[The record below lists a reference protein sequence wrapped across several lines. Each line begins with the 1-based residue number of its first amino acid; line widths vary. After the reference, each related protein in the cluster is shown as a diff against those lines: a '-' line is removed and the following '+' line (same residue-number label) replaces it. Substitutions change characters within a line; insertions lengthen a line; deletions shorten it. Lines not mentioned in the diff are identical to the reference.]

1 MSTTVTYKGNTLT
14 TATNQTRTLK
24 TQGKYMEGD
33 VIITDVSSS
42 GAAIVV
48 TDTEDVHGGTIREIT
63 AVSLEG
69 ITVNSSVLLR
79 GYTAIDSSGNLVNG
93 AYNGGGGTITLQ
105 TKSVTPTETAQV
117 ITADTGYDGLEEV
130 DVAAISSSYV
140 GSGIPRKDS
149 SDVTISTNTGLIN
162 VPAGYYAN
170 DYGVQLSTVS
180 GSTIT
185 PTESE
190 QTAVAANKYTLGA
203 IKVGAI
209 SSTYVGSGI
218 TQRDSDD
225 LTSSAA
231 TVSVPAG
238 YYAEAASKSVTIG
251 STTGP
256 SSLSGSSATIT
267 TGTNTITLTKTGV
280 TTTPTVNAGYVSS
293 ATASTATVTLTASV
307 TTKGAA
313 TITPS
318 TSQQTIP
325 SGTYL
330 TGTQTISA
338 MPTGTAGTPTATKG
352 NVSNH
357 QVTVTPSVTNT
368 TGYITGGTKN
378 GTGVTVS
385 ANELVSGSQNITEN
399 GTVDVTNLAE
409 VIVNVE
415 GSSSGLKVESA
426 TKTVTSASGSIQFTN
441 LKGNPTSFV
450 VTSSAN
456 LSTGGAPYKTAAV
469 VFDGTNVIGQ
479 YITNTSNA
487 QMSYDDESF
496 SKSYSN
502 GTLTI
507 TGTNSNFQAN
517 EYVLVYTYGGTSANI
532 GTEQVQV
539 GSGATSITFT
549 GLSDEPTYFSCLF
562 TSDIGTSSGY
572 TRAHVVVFDG
582 SGVYGMEMGS
592 GSSATEHW
600 SYTYNNGSLT
610 ISSQS
615 TSSGGYFHQPGYY
628 QLTYAVGGEIELI
641 TEPLNVTENG
651 TYTAP
656 KGKAYT
662 PVTVNVSGGGG
673 DVNVETKTATA
684 SNYPVSIQFTSMKG
698 QPKWFALRSTSQI
711 SSSGNTTYYY
721 IIDMIYDG
729 NSSKTCQ
736 GNCFRI
742 GSTRRVDT
750 ITSGY
755 SWSYSGTTLT
765 ITSSASSRSASPGA
779 FNNGY
784 QLVYIY

>member
-1 MSTTVTYKGNTLT
+1 MANNLGTLFTNIANAIRTKNGLATTYYPNQMADAILAIPTGSTP
-14 TATNQTRTLK
+14 
-24 TQGKYMEGD
+24 
-33 VIITDVSSS
+33 
-42 GAAIVV
+42 
-48 TDTEDVHGGTIREIT
+48 
-63 AVSLEG
+63 
-69 ITVNSSVLLR
+69 
-79 GYTAIDSSGNLVNG
+79 
-93 AYNGGGGTITLQ
+93 TLQ
-105 TKSVTPTETAQV
+105 NKTKSYTPTETAQSETV
-117 ITADTGYDGLEEV
+117 TADSGYDGL
-130 DVAAISSSYV
+130 
-140 GSGIPRKDS
+140 G
-149 SDVTISTNTGLIN
+149 
-162 VPAGYYAN
+162 
-170 DYGVQLSTVS
+170 QVS
-180 GSTIT
+180 VS
-185 PTESE
+185 
-190 QTAVAANKYTLGA
+190 
-203 IKVGAI
+203 VGAI
-209 SSTYVGSGI
+209 PSNYVGSGI
-218 TQRDSDD
+218 TRNP
-225 LTSSAA
+225 TM
-231 TVSVPAG
+231 TVSGANVTAPIG
-238 YYAEAASKSVTIG
+238 YYDTAQ
-251 STTGP
+251 
-256 SSLSGSSATIT
+256 
-267 TGTNTITLTKTGV
+267 TKTV
-280 TTTPTVNAGYVSS
+280 
-293 ATASTATVTLTASV
+293 AS
-307 TTKGAA
+307 
-313 TITPS
+313 
-318 TSQQTIP
+318 
-325 SGTYL
+325 
-330 TGTQTISA
+330 
-338 MPTGTAGTPTATKG
+338 GTAGTPTATKG
-352 NVSNH
+352 TVSNH
-357 QVTVTPSVTNT
+357 SISVTPNVTNT

-378 GTGVTVS
+378 GTSVTVS
-385 ANELVSGSQNITEN
+385 ASELVSGSQNITEN

-415 GSSSGLKVESA
+415 GGSSGLKVESA
-426 TKTVTSASGSIQFTN
+426 TKTVTSASSSIQFTN

-539 GSGATSITFT
+539 GSGVTSITFT

-628 QLTYAVGGEIELI
+628 QLTYAVGGEIELT

-662 PVTVNVSGGGG
+662 PITVNVSGGGG
-673 DVNVETKTATA
+673 DVNVETKTVTA

-711 SSSGNTTYYY
+711 SSSGSTSYYY

-742 GSTRRVDT
+742 GSTRRVEN

-765 ITSSASSRSASPGA
+765 ITSSASSRSSSPGA